1 MHNSAY
7 PPSTSDQRI
16 QSNASEDPS
25 RIKRRPEKRFIS
37 QVLIVDTKGRA
48 VDFVNT
54 TEKSKN
60 KDTDL
65 CPEFQV
71 AGHTRHG
78 LPVQACGA
86 DVTGTCM
93 FATLSGVHDR
103 IVFKFHKLF
112 LEGEWKC
119 MCREN
124 TVDGE
129 AAAEV
134 QRFTPALSVRF

>member
-25 RIKRRPEKRFIS
+25 RIKRRQEKRLIS
-37 QVLIVDTKGRA
+37 QVLVVDTKGKD

-71 AGHTRHG
+71 TGDTTQG
-78 LPVQACGA
+78 LPVQACG
-86 DVTGTCM
+86 G
-93 FATLSGVHDR
+93 
-103 IVFKFHKLF
+103 
-112 LEGEWKC
+112 
-119 MCREN
+119 
-124 TVDGE
+124 
-129 AAAEV
+129 
-134 QRFTPALSVRF
+134 

>member
-25 RIKRRPEKRFIS
+25 RIKRRQEKRLIS
-37 QVLIVDTKGRA
+37 QVLVVDTKGKD

-78 LPVQACGA
+78 LPVQACG
-86 DVTGTCM
+86 G
-93 FATLSGVHDR
+93 
-103 IVFKFHKLF
+103 
-112 LEGEWKC
+112 
-119 MCREN
+119 
-124 TVDGE
+124 
-129 AAAEV
+129 
-134 QRFTPALSVRF
+134 